1 MAEAKAP
8 EEVAQDAG
16 SVARTEVQLLR
27 DTVEMGIDVAKDVG
41 NKLLEVVGVK
51 KPSRS
56 TKRQVAS
63 VRRSK
68 PSTTVKRVARA
79 SAKRAKKVAKS
90 ARKGARGRKRTRSKR
105 S

>member
-16 SVARTEVQLLR
+16 SVARAEVQLLR
-27 DTVEMGIDVAKDVG
+27 DTVEMGIEVAKDVG
-41 NKLLEVVGVK
+41 GKILEAVGVK
-51 KPSRS
+51 KRSRS
-56 TKRQVAS
+56 TQRQVAS
-63 VRRSK
+63 VKRSK

-79 SAKRAKKVAKS
+79 SAKRTKAVAKS
-90 ARKGARGRKRTRSKR
+90 ARKGARGRKRARSQR

>member
-1 MAEAKAP
+1 MAEAKTP
-8 EEVAQDAG
+8 EQLAQDAG
-16 SVARTEVQLLR
+16 GTARAEVQLLR
-27 DTVEMGIDVAKDVG
+27 DTAEMAIEVAKDVG
-41 NKLLEVVGVK
+41 GKLLEVVGVK

-63 VRRSK
+63 VKRSK
-68 PSTTVKRVARA
+68 PSTTVKRVART
-79 SAKRAKKVAKS
+79 SAKRTKAVAKA